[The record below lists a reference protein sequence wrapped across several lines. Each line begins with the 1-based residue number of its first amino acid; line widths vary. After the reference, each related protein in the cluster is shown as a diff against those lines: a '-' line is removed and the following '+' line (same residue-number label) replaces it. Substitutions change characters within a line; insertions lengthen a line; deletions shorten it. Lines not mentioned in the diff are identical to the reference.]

1 MGVDTSVEPAG
12 HEAWRL
18 MAEMML
24 SQDSLVRFH
33 SACAAADVT
42 PPLLKALMSLDP
54 GKAVPMSVL
63 AKGWRCD
70 ASWVTGIVDGLEERG
85 YVQRRTLETD
95 RRVKLVEIT
104 EGGQAAKAKA
114 LDVLFDPPPSV
125 NSLSAKD
132 QVTLRNLIR
141 KIRAAEPPG
150 FC

>member
-1 MGVDTSVEPAG
+1 MEPPG

-24 SQDSLVRFH
+24 SHDSMDRLH
-33 SACAAADVT
+33 NACAAADVT
-42 PPLLKALMSLDP
+42 PPLLKALMSLGP
-54 GKAVPMSVL
+54 GQAWPMSVL

-104 EGGQAAKAKA
+104 EGGEAARAKA
-114 LDVLFDPPPSV
+114 LDVLFDPPPSI
-125 NSLSAKD
+125 NTLSAKD
-132 QVTLRNLIR
+132 QLALRNIMR
-141 KIRAAEPPG
+141 KVRVAEPRG
-150 FC
+150 VC

>member
-1 MGVDTSVEPAG
+1 METSVEPPG

-24 SQDSLVRFH
+24 SHDSMDRLHNV
-33 SACAAADVT
+33 CVAADIT
-42 PPLLKALMSLDP
+42 PPLLKALMSL
-54 GKAVPMSVL
+54 GSGRGCPMSVL

-104 EGGQAAKAKA
+104 EGGEAARAKA
-114 LDVLFDPPPSV
+114 LAVLFDPPPSIEL
-125 NSLSAKD
+125 LSAKD
-132 QVTLRNLIR
+132 QLTLRNILR
-141 KIRAAEPPG
+141 KVRVAESPG
-150 FC
+150 SC